1 MAEDRRQPGSGTL
14 TTYFY
19 LDKQGQPQY
28 NTLDLADGF
37 RSNQCVATWTS
48 YATRQRKPC
57 HWGDFKIPSS
67 GDLDPSVSDFEAAP
81 KYVANG

>member
-1 MAEDRRQPGSGTL
+1 M
-14 TTYFY
+14 
-19 LDKQGQPQY
+19 
-28 NTLDLADGF
+28 
-37 RSNQCVATWTS
+37 ATWTS